1 METPSHFYCIE
12 RTRLN
17 GGGME
22 NAVRILV
29 FVLGC
34 IAVNHEARADPSA
47 AKKSAPSK
55 GAPKA
60 ESKAEAAKKTE
71 AKTEP
76 AKRAEP
82 RPVVVSTLKVEDL
95 KGFSTFATPIQDLI
109 RRSLTLT
116 EKNLGYQYGSS
127 DPSNGGMD
135 CSGTIYHVLQGS
147 GLKDVPRQSDQMY
160 EWIEKTST
168 FHRTEGVESLDDAKF
183 DALRPGDLL
192 FWTGTYEVKG
202 RASGVSHV
210 MLYLG
215 ERVKDGRPVMFG
227 ASDGRSYDDA
237 RQNGVS
243 VFDFKLPGKTS
254 KAKFFGYGALPF
266 EKKEEIKKG
275 VSSESPKDEK
285 SSGKKLPP

>member
-1 METPSHFYCIE
+1 
-12 RTRLN
+12 
-17 GGGME
+17 ME

-29 FVLGC
+29 FVFGC
-34 IAVNHEARADPSA
+34 IAMIHEARADPSA
-47 AKKSAPSK
+47 AKKTEPSK

-60 ESKAEAAKKTE
+60 ESKAEAAKKAE
-71 AKTEP
+71 VKSEP

-95 KGFSTFATPIQDLI
+95 KGFSAFATPIQDLI
-109 RRSLTLT
+109 RRSLILT

-127 DPSNGGMD
+127 DPSKGGMD
-135 CSGTIYHVLQGS
+135 CSGTIYHVLQVS
-147 GLKDVPRQSDQMY
+147 GLKGVPRQSDQMF

-183 DALRPGDLL
+183 DALKPGDLL

-202 RASGVSHV
+202 RESGVSHV

-227 ASDGRSYDDA
+227 ASDGRSYDEA

-243 VFDFKLPGKTS
+243 VFDFKLPGKTR
-254 KAKFFGYGALPF
+254 KAKFFGYGTLPF
-266 EKKEEIKKG
+266 EKKDVVPKG
-275 VSSESPKDEK
+275 ASPQSAEGEK
-285 SSGKKLPP
+285 PAGKMLQP

>member
-1 METPSHFYCIE
+1 
-12 RTRLN
+12 
-17 GGGME
+17 ME

-29 FVLGC
+29 FLLGC
-34 IAVNHEARADPSA
+34 IAMIHEARADPSA

-60 ESKAEAAKKTE
+60 ETAKKTE

-95 KGFSTFATPIQDLI
+95 KGFSTFAAPIQDLI

-127 DPSNGGMD
+127 DPSKGGMD
-135 CSGTIYHVLQGS
+135 CSGTVYHVLQGS
-147 GLKDVPRQSDQMY
+147 GLKNVPRQSDQMY

-183 DALRPGDLL
+183 DALQPGDLL

>member
-1 METPSHFYCIE
+1 METPSHFYCIA

-29 FVLGC
+29 FVFGC
-34 IAVNHEARADPSA
+34 IAMIHEARADPSA
-47 AKKSAPSK
+47 AKKGTPSK

-76 AKRAEP
+76 AKRVEP
-82 RPVVVSTLKVEDL
+82 RPVVVSTLKVEEL

-127 DPSNGGMD
+127 DPSKGGMD

-147 GLKDVPRQSDQMY
+147 GLKGVPRQSDQMF

-192 FWTGTYEVKG
+192 FWTGTYEVNG

-254 KAKFFGYGALPF
+254 KANFFGYGALPF
-266 EKKEEIKKG
+266 EKKEVIQKG
-275 VSSESPKDEK
+275 VSPESAKEEK
-285 SSGKKLPP
+285 SAGKKLSP